1 MNFQQVLQQSTLFS
15 ESYGDDLITI
25 SKRHIK
31 SGAKFYIGVYCQ
43 FKCKYKLTAYLNEMV
58 EINEFIFVIILI
70 EYLCFDD
77 ILFQIDLCVFSHVNV
92 NIDYCNLLI

>member
-1 MNFQQVLQQSTLFS
+1 MNFQQVLQQSTWFS

-77 ILFQIDLCVFSHVNV
+77 ISVMAHAFKLSLEQSKIDPFVN
-92 NIDYCNLLI
+92 